1 MTEFLTKAVSGL
13 RGPRTRIALAVTV
26 TALLVASVLVLSTR
40 SGQDEPVPNADTNPA
55 AANLTQVVGLPPG
68 ATTCPRLFANVVAP
82 FNTGARGTPM
92 TSCPFVEQVRR
103 EYAQRAAPLSG
114 PQQMRVASPSTGKW
128 YDLVCTP
135 TGGHVTCSGGVV
147 AVIYLYNG

>member
-1 MTEFLTKAVSGL
+1 MDCVAPGGESRWPLIL
-13 RGPRTRIALAVTV
+13 
-26 TALLVASVLVLSTR
+26 TALLVASVLVVVRPVR
-40 SGQDEPVPNADTNPA
+40 SGRAGPERGYEPCGAD
-55 AANLTQVVGLPPG
+55 LTQVVGLPPG
-68 ATTCPRLFANVVAP
+68 ATTCPRLFDNVVAP

-114 PQQMRVASPSTGKW
+114 PQQMRVASPSTGEW

-135 TGGHVTCSGGVV
+135 TGEPVTCSGGVV